1 MKVTNRDIFE
11 GRNAIQELLRTKL
24 PVRSSMQV
32 AQLSRKF
39 NEVLK
44 DIDVVRRGLIGTYG
58 TESEKGGKEV
68 KADNVNFPKFMQEFD
83 ELLGLEVNV
92 IVDKIKLPEKISATC
107 DACHHNMDRPLEIE
121 PWILASLYQFV
132 EVSQ

>member
-11 GRNAIQELLRTKL
+11 GRKAIQELLGLKL
-24 PVRSSMQV
+24 PVRTSLQV
-32 AQLSRKF
+32 AKLSRKF

-58 TESEKGGKEV
+58 TESGKSGKEV
-68 KADNVNFPKFMQEFD
+68 KADNENFPKFMQEFD
-83 ELLGLEVNV
+83 ELLETEVDIEATKV
-92 IVDKIKLPEKISATC
+92 KLPEVISATC

-121 PWILASLYQFV
+121 PWILAALEKFV
-132 EVSQ
+132 EV